1 MERITRDDLP
11 GLFGA
16 VAQVMAEQARTL
28 CEMDARM
35 GDGDLGLT
43 MKRGFAALPEALRA
57 SDEPDLGKRIA
68 AAAIKMAGIAP
79 STMGTLMASG
89 LMRGGMALTGTA
101 EIGPTELSVF
111 LTAFA
116 EGIAKRGK
124 CARGERTVL
133 DAVGPAADRAA
144 ALLLK
149 TPGAALPAVAG
160 AALEGA
166 RCGVESTK
174 VMVPKYGKAAVFA
187 GQTDGVPDQGAY
199 AGLCFLE
206 GLSRWISG
214 AESSGASPA

>member
-1 MERITRDDLP
+1 MERITREDLP

-16 VAQVMAEQARTL
+16 VAQVMAEQAPTL

-57 SDEPDLGKRIA
+57 SA
-68 AAAIKMAGIAP
+68 AMKMAGIAP

-101 EIGPTELSVF
+101 EIGPAEFSAF

-116 EGIAKRGK
+116 EGIARRGK

-144 ALLLK
+144 ELLLK
-149 TPGAALPAVAG
+149 TPGAALSAVSG

-166 RCGVESTK
+166 RDGVESTK
-174 VMVPKYGKAAVFA
+174 TMVPKYGKAAVFA

>member
-1 MERITRDDLP
+1 MERITIEDLP
-11 GLFGA
+11 DLFGA
-16 VAQVMAEQARTL
+16 VAQVMAEQSEAL

-43 MKRGFAALPEALRA
+43 MRRGFAALPEALRA
-57 SDEPDLGKRIA
+57 SNEPDLGKRIA
-68 AAAIKMAGIAP
+68 AAAMKMAGIAP

-89 LMRGGMALTGTA
+89 LMRGGMALAGA
-101 EIGPTELSVF
+101 PEIGPTEFSVF

-144 ALLLK
+144 EFLLQ
-149 TPGAALPAVAG
+149 TPDATLAAVAG

-166 RCGVESTK
+166 RSGVESTK
-174 VMVPKYGKAAVFA
+174 TMVPKYGKAAVFA
-187 GQTDGVPDQGAY
+187 GQTAGVPDQGAC
-199 AGLCFLE
+199 AGMYFLE
-206 GLSRWISG
+206 GLSRCLTD
-214 AESSGASPA
+214 A